1 MAQTIKHPERCL
13 NAINRLPFEKLCG
26 NLSVRINDSY
36 YHLLIY
42 RCQGY
47 QSQGT
52 SQFPFRRKLSIGLIE
67 DVDSLKESTGVVR
80 NSLPKRTGTHPI
92 SIRYQEHSLNTVPLG
107 YLCPKNLNPK
117 HITNYRI

>member
-1 MAQTIKHPERCL
+1 MLETIKPQLRGS
-13 NAINRLPFEKLCG
+13 NANHRLTFGSLCG
-26 NLSVRINDSY
+26 TLSVRMTRGECILTPNA
-36 YHLLIY
+36 HLLSIW
-42 RCQGY
+42 Y
-47 QSQGT
+47 QSPGR

-117 HITNYRI
+117 HIT